1 MTQAKTWAKFHP
13 RENGF
18 TNKYIYCLVNK
29 IDLEHSVD
37 VKCSMESDKVAL
49 RENVKI
55 YRKATKQL
63 SNEANL
69 RIGVLALCSESNTE

>member
-1 MTQAKTWAKFHP
+1 
-13 RENGF
+13 
-18 TNKYIYCLVNK
+18 
-29 IDLEHSVD
+29 
-37 VKCSMESDKVAL
+37 MESDKVAL

-69 RIGVLALCSESNTE
+69 RMGFWHCVLRVTQNNKKLLTFIGMKHKKSIKFTQQTIEN